1 MYVSGAGYKNINR
14 VKTRNTR
21 VFYLQPARGTQSSQN
36 TINRHNWMVLWPY
49 VFTSVNISQYNLL
62 STLFLWYYRQQL
74 QAVWDL
80 TVIWFEGYC
89 NFSILSNFKQCHNL
103 IIFQRFC
110 CASNTDRTAYT
121 VLSRLWHSKCKL
133 DFKIISLAEATMSSV
148 SVGVPRVSC
157 SML

>member
-1 MYVSGAGYKNINR
+1 MYPSGAGYKNINR
-14 VKTRNTR
+14 AKTRNTH

-36 TINRHNWMVLWPY
+36 TINRHNWMILWSY
-49 VFTSVNISQYNLL
+49 IFTSVNILQYNLL
-62 STLFLWYYRQQL
+62 SILFLWYYRQQL

-89 NFSILSNFKQCHNL
+89 NFFILSYISKV
-103 IIFQRFC
+103 IIELLYQRFC
-110 CASNTDRTAYT
+110 CAANTDRTVYT
-121 VLSRLWHSKCKL
+121 VLSRLWHSKCTL
-133 DFKIISLAEATMSSV
+133 DFKISCLAEATMSSV